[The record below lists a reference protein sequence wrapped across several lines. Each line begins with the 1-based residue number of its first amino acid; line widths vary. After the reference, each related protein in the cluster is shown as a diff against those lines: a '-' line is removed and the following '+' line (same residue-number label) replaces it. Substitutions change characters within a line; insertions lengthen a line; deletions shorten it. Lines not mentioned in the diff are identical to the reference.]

1 MVIAMRKS
9 LIVLPLLLA
18 ASPAFAQDAP
28 QLPRQLTD
36 PATVQRL
43 AGSMQALSNALLDM
57 RIGEVQAAI
66 EGRTATPQERNLTV
80 RDVARRDDPDFDRH
94 FQQKMAKVGSTMQRS
109 VSAMNQSLPAIMKSL
124 HDAQKSI
131 ERAAANLPDPN
142 YPQR

>member
-9 LIVLPLLLA
+9 LIVLPLLLS
-18 ASPAFAQDAP
+18 ASPAFAQDAT
-28 QLPRQLTD
+28 QLPRQLAD

-109 VSAMNQSLPAIMKSL
+109 VSAMNHSLPAIMKSL